1 MEPEIQE
8 ELPGPSWLPLRWDP
22 ECPVHQHLME
32 AAKCLRETGRFE
44 EALRNFTEAY
54 QKHLKDLNRPHL
66 GFSAIFPLFFA
77 SLRSGRDVSATS
89 CGRAQLVRC
98 EDHITDAFAC
108 CRSLLESLA
117 SDFGTKIPQCPSDS
131 GAKQKFVH
139 ELCAQAG
146 ICLDMVRL
154 GRVYRKKRRMLMER
168 VTGSNLLDSMSNAPS
183 TPASS
188 HLEATPRTPATP
200 AAGSAEYQKLMSSGF
215 LRAGSLLRSVQV
227 EMDELHE
234 EAQRY
239 AADLK
244 QGKVAEGK
252 EALHGVAQ
260 DGTIDQELLQ
270 TFGSFLD
277 LQLLPLYVRD
287 VPLEY
292 VGETLLHYC
301 GISLDEEDEIKARQV
316 LGCPP
321 RQKTQKKHL
330 GKQISDT
337 SMPATP
343 SSQGSAMEP
352 SLMQIVQASGQERK
366 LRDQMSNSVVEKR
379 RFGLLAHPDLKIPR
393 DVATPALAHKRKDA
407 LDAPST
413 PERKKKRLAAA
424 TVGPTPRVSRALL
437 MSPELATPEPCLA
450 DDSPVR
456 WRFAESVPVEPTA
469 AETEVTA
476 CWSALRDAPW

>member
-1 MEPEIQE
+1 MEPEAQE
-8 ELPGPSWLPLRWDP
+8 ELWPGPSWLPQRWDP

-32 AAKCLRETGRFE
+32 AAKCLRETGRFKDAWPPE
-44 EALRNFTEAY
+44 SSTVAY

-66 GFSAIFPLFFA
+66 GFSATFPLFFA
-77 SLRSGRDVSATS
+77 SLRSGCDVSATS

-117 SDFGTKIPQCPSDS
+117 SDFGTETRQCPSDS
-131 GAKQKFVH
+131 LAKQKFVH
-139 ELCAQAG
+139 ELCTQAG
-146 ICLDMVRL
+146 ICLDMV
-154 GRVYRKKRRMLMER
+154 
-168 VTGSNLLDSMSNAPS
+168 TGPTLDSMSNAPS

-200 AAGSAEYQKLMSSGF
+200 AAGSAEFQKLMFGF
-215 LRAGSLLRSVQV
+215 MRAGSLLRSVQA

-244 QGKVAEGK
+244 QGKVEEGK
-252 EALHGVAQ
+252 DVLHGVAQ
-260 DGTIDQELLQ
+260 DGTIDQQLLQ

-287 VPLEY
+287 VPPESL
-292 VGETLLHYC
+292 GETLLHYC

-321 RQKTQKKHL
+321 RQKNQKKHL
-330 GKQISDT
+330 GKQISDA

-352 SLMQIVQASGQERK
+352 SLRQIIQAPARHV
-366 LRDQMSNSVVEKR
+366 DR
-379 RFGLLAHPDLKIPR
+379 RGPHTATHAFSEDLKLPR
-393 DVATPALAHKRKDA
+393 DVATPALARKRKDA
-407 LDAPST
+407 IDAPST
-413 PERKKKRLAAA
+413 PERKKKRLSAA

-456 WRFAESVPVEPTA
+456 WKFAESTPVEPTS